1 MCVRVRVKRKISFY
15 NRRMKPGGG
24 GAVAVM
30 AGKKIRPKLRAHTA
44 DGTEKVDRRQG
55 I

>member
-1 MCVRVRVKRKISFY
+1 MRTSARKKENFVLQ
-15 NRRMKPGGG
+15 PADEAGG
-24 GAVAVM
+24 GAVAAM

-44 DGTEKVDRRQG
+44 DGTEKVDRRRG